1 MVVFHANIRTM
12 GRRQNADR
20 FHKGSSV
27 VIHISRMKRGLKN
40 AIKCQHIPFSVLNV
54 RLWSVNHAVTDR
66 ARIAWSKTHF
76 WLDNLGIAASRTL

>member
-1 MVVFHANIRTM
+1 MLISVPWEEDKMRIGFTREAVLSI
-12 GRRQNADR
+12 
-20 FHKGSSV
+20 HK
-27 VIHISRMKRGLKN
+27 SRMKRGLRN

-76 WLDNLGIAASRTL
+76 WLDNLEIAASRTL

>member
-27 VIHISRMKRGLKN
+27 VIHKSRMKRGLKN

-76 WLDNLGIAASRTL
+76 WLDNLEIAASRTL